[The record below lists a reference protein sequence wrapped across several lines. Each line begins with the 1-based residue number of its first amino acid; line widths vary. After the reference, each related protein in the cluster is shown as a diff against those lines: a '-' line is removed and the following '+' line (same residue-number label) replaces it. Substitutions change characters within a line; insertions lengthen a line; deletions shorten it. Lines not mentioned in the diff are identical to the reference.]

1 MMRECAHKGYIPED
15 RGTGDD
21 RLFRVLRQ
29 STIGA
34 RGFNDRV
41 RDGIGWDTSAMIT
54 GSSIFWKLKG

>member
-1 MMRECAHKGYIPED
+1 MRRAYREYPED

-34 RGFNDRV
+34 RGFNIRV
-41 RDGIGWDTSAMIT
+41 RDGIVWDTSAMIT
-54 GSSIFWKLKG
+54 GSSIFWKLKR